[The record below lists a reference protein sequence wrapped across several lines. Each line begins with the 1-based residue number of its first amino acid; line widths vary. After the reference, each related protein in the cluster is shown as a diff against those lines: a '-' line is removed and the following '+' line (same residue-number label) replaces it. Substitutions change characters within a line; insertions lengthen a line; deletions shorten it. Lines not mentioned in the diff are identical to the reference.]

1 MAVAQTPDVVGREVL
16 LNIEFATSGAVA
28 MYSQNPVSHVH
39 AAVLLVL
46 YTFSPSALCVAV
58 FL

>member
-28 MYSQNPVSHVH
+28 MYSQNTVSHIH
-39 AAVLLVL
+39 AVLLVL
-46 YTFSPSALCVAV
+46 YTFSPSTLCVAV